1 MSSPLW
7 MSNLTEAISDS
18 RVIEAMRAIPRFKF
32 IPQEYSHDIEE
43 DKAIPIGYN
52 QTISQPSLVG
62 KMLELA
68 SVRQRDTVM
77 EVGSGSGYVCALLSR
92 LCKEVIGFERIL
104 DLTVRSRKILT
115 ELSIKNVQIFHSS
128 DGHLDKGQKYDV
140 IIVSAAAKQL
150 PSPLISRLK
159 VGGTLICPVGSM
171 AEQNLMKVTK
181 HPKGES
187 ISSLEGCRFVPL
199 IGKYCW
205 DIDEIRPND

>member
-1 MSSPLW
+1 MDD
-7 MSNLTEAISDS
+7 LTEAVSDS

-32 IPQEYSHDIEE
+32 IPHGYIHHIEE
-43 DKAIPIGYN
+43 DEAIPIGYG

-62 KMLELA
+62 KMLEIA

-77 EVGSGSGYVCALLSR
+77 EVGSGSGYVCALLSK

-104 DLTVRSRKILT
+104 DLTVRSRKILN

-128 DGHLDKGQKYDV
+128 DGHLDQAQKFDV
-140 IIVSAAAKQL
+140 IIVSAAAKRL

-199 IGKYCW
+199 IGKYGW